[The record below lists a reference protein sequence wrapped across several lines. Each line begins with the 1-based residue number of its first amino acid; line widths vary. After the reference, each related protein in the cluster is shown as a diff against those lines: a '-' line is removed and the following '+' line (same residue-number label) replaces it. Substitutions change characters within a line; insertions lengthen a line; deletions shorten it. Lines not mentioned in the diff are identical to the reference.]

1 MFLQLPLMRG
11 TTSEED
17 EMIENLDAKTREQ
30 IGNSCHGYTV
40 FETTDEEA
48 RLARIQELAKLFN
61 ADACNGPEV
70 LADLELHPYADQA

>member
-11 TTSEED
+11 TASEED
-17 EMIENLDAKTREQ
+17 EMDNLDAKTREQ

-40 FETTDEEA
+40 FETTDEDV
-48 RLARIQELAKLFN
+48 RFARIQELAKLLS
-61 ADACNGPEV
+61 ADACDGPEL